1 MSAAGGPRMDE
12 AKGAERANLAMP
24 AMAVSALAIS
34 TSAPLVLAT
43 SADPMA
49 IALLRLTFMAALVA
63 GALMIARGPRA
74 FLLPRK
80 EGLAL
85 LALGVVLGLHFGF
98 WIPSVRS
105 TSVTASVVL
114 VTAHPLLVAALSH
127 LYLREKASGLTLAGI
142 AVALG
147 GVALIFGSDLG
158 SANLTG
164 DLLAVGGA
172 VSLGVYLIAGRF
184 KRREGL
190 PVLTYTT
197 YVYAGAALTLGAAA
211 LVLGSPVSAVS
222 PRDLA
227 LIFLMALVPG
237 MFGHTLYNWALRF
250 LRATVVSATHVI
262 EPLGASLLAWWLF
275 SQQPPPGTAL
285 GGAVTLAGI
294 LLVVYA
300 EGRFAPAATPPPA

>member
-1 MSAAGGPRMDE
+1 
-12 AKGAERANLAMP
+12 
-24 AMAVSALAIS
+24 
-34 TSAPLVLAT
+34 
-43 SADPMA
+43 
-49 IALLRLTFMAALVA
+49 
-63 GALMIARGPRA
+63 
-74 FLLPRK
+74 
-80 EGLAL
+80 
-85 LALGVVLGLHFGF
+85 
-98 WIPSVRS
+98 VRS

-127 LYLREKASGLTLAGI
+127 LYLHEKASGLTLAGI

-158 SANLTG
+158 SSNIAG

-190 PVLTYTT
+190 PELAYTT
-197 YVYAGAALTLGAAA
+197 YVYAGAALTLAVAA
-211 LVLGSPVSAVS
+211 LVLRSPVGSVSAQ
-222 PRDLA
+222 DLG
-227 LIFLMALVPG
+227 LIFLMALIPG

-262 EPLGASLLAWWLF
+262 EPVGASLLAFWF
-275 SQQPPPGTAL
+275 FAQQPPPGTAL
-285 GGAVTLAGI
+285 GGAVTLGGI

-300 EGRFAPAATPPPA
+300 EGRAAAARAPPPA

>member
-1 MSAAGGPRMDE
+1 
-12 AKGAERANLAMP
+12 
-24 AMAVSALAIS
+24 MAVSALAIS

-49 IALLRLTFMAALVA
+49 IALLRLAFMAALVA
-63 GALMIARGPRA
+63 GALMITRGPRA
-74 FLLPRK
+74 FALPRK
-80 EGLAL
+80 EALWL

-105 TSVTASVVL
+105 TTVTASVVL
-114 VTAHPLLVAALSH
+114 VTAHPLLVALLAH
-127 LYLREKASGLTLAGI
+127 LYLREKVSTLTLAGI

-147 GVALIFGSDLG
+147 GVLVIFGSDFG
-158 SANLTG
+158 SANIRG

-172 VSLGVYLIAGRF
+172 ISLGVYLIAGRF

-211 LVLGSPVSAVS
+211 LALGSPVASVS
-222 PRDLA
+222 SQDLG
-227 LIFLMALVPG
+227 LIFLMALIPG
-237 MFGHTLYNWALRF
+237 MLGHTLYNWALRF

-262 EPLGASLLAWWLF
+262 EPVGASLLAFWFLA
-275 SQQPPPGTAL
+275 QQPPPGTAL

-294 LLVVYA
+294 ILVVYA
-300 EGRFAPAATPPPA
+300 EGRAAAARTPPPA